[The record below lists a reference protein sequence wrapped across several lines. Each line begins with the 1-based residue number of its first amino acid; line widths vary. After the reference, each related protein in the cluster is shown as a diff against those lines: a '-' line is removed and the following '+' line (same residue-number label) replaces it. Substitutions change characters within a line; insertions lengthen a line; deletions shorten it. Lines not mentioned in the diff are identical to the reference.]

1 MSLLL
6 LIILQ
11 VVILAY
17 AIVGGVFLT
26 FSDFIMRA
34 LAQTGKTSG
43 AQTMQSINREVFR
56 WIFMA
61 LFLGLAPA
69 SLVLAVCGL
78 FFVENVLGSVMLLAG
93 LIYFLGCFL
102 VTVFCNVPMNEA
114 LSRMDADTG
123 AAKSY
128 WSGTYLPRWTFWN
141 SVRTLACVVASAPL
155 LFGLV
160 LSMHP

>member
-141 SVRTLACVVASAPL
+141 SVRTLACVVASALL

>member
-141 SVRTLACVVASAPL
+141 SVRTLACVVASALL

-160 LSMHP
+160 LTMHP